1 MEQAKTKINIHES
14 TIKNHMQHQP
24 AEQALVF
31 KLAAAAPLKRPYG
44 NYGRHRI
51 KAKRRPQKHKQ
62 PSTQSKLSATQ
73 AQGQRYEALA
83 IDFLKAQG
91 LLLLAKNLRCK
102 MGEIDCL
109 MLDAQTL
116 VFVEIRQRSYAYY
129 GGAAASINQQKQER
143 IKLAANYFLPQI
155 CHRLGLKQMPYCRF
169 DSVTFDGKKQ
179 DIQWLKNA
187 FS

>member
-1 MEQAKTKINIHES
+1 MKHAETKINIHES
-14 TIKNHMQHQP
+14 TIKNRMQHQP
-24 AEQALVF
+24 TEQALVF

-44 NYGRHRI
+44 NYGRHRV
-51 KAKRRPQKHKQ
+51 KAKKHKQ
-62 PSTQSKLSATQ
+62 PNTQSKLSATQ

-102 MGEIDCL
+102 VGEIDCL

-129 GGAAASINQQKQER
+129 GGAAASINQQKQLR

-179 DIQWLKNA
+179 DMQWLKNA

>member
-1 MEQAKTKINIHES
+1 MEHAETKINCHES

-44 NYGRHRI
+44 NYGRHRV
-51 KAKRRPQKHKQ
+51 KAKKHKQ
-62 PSTQSKLSATQ
+62 PNTQSKLSATQ

-102 MGEIDCL
+102 VG
-109 MLDAQTL
+109 
-116 VFVEIRQRSYAYY
+116 
-129 GGAAASINQQKQER
+129 
-143 IKLAANYFLPQI
+143 
-155 CHRLGLKQMPYCRF
+155 
-169 DSVTFDGKKQ
+169 
-179 DIQWLKNA
+179 
-187 FS
+187 